1 MKKASFSLS
10 GIMCSYELVSDSNS
24 GYLIDCMLEN
34 PTKISSGSPCLF
46 SKETNLKGQSH
57 SNLKTDSKFQKKHK
71 QQNNK
76 VMYPKVKVRLQE
88 QDDYFSPQSHH
99 RTLQLTNAS
108 DESVPGKETQSCS
121 PPSIAI
127 TKKAYV
133 SKLPGHSISSSKAE
147 NSRNPGKATKPA
159 DARACSIL
167 RPRAVLSSPENDGM
181 IGSRNKVVDKNSLAV
196 KVHNTKEKVAAA
208 QKPQQPKIVQ
218 SQVKKA
224 ARPVNMTKRLQQA
237 LIKRMGLC
245 RVEFKNP

>member
-1 MKKASFSLS
+1 MKKASFSL
-10 GIMCSYELVSDSNS
+10 
-24 GYLIDCMLEN
+24 
-34 PTKISSGSPCLF
+34 SGSPCLF